1 MSALSGVAATR
12 HAVMAPGTA
21 NRGARATPKLVKA
34 GLTMR
39 VTLLRSGE
47 TLQQS
52 VSAKPR
58 GQEIAA
64 AI

>member
-1 MSALSGVAATR
+1 M
-12 HAVMAPGTA
+12 
-21 NRGARATPKLVKA
+21 VKA
-34 GLTMR
+34 GLTKR

-52 VSAKPR
+52 VSGKPR
-58 GQEIAA
+58 GREIAA